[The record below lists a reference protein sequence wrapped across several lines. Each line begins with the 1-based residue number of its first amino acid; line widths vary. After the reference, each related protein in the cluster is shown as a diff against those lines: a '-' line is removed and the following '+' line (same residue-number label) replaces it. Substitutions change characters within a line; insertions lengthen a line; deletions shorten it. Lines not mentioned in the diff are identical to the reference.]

1 MKKRYLKTVED
12 VLALKD
18 TDTKI
23 YEEHST
29 WYYKF
34 VKGVLCRFNS
44 YNGVT
49 YFNCKLNME
58 EDIYIFEEE
67 PKQEA
72 TEKDKGYLCRF
83 WDNDEIDVSR
93 ICKLESMT
101 NDSDYPYLDNN
112 GDEWKHCIRLSPS
125 EIAELTGYKVEE
137 VK

>member
-12 VLALKD
+12 VLALND

-29 WYYKF
+29 WHYKF

-72 TEKDKGYLCRF
+72 NQVIKAFRKENWRYGGEF
-83 WDNDEIDVSR
+83 IGVSSSYS
-93 ICKLESMT
+93 CAQS
-101 NDSDYPYLDNN
+101 YLDKW
-112 GDEWKHCIRLSPS
+112 G
-125 EIAELTGYKVEE
+125 